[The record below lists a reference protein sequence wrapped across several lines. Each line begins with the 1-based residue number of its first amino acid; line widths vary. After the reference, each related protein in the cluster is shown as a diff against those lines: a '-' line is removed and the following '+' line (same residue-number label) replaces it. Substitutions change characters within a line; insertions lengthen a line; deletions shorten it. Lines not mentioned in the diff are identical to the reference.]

1 MAVRPEI
8 LAPAGNVE
16 KLKTAFHF
24 GADAVYVGL
33 KRFSLRNFATNFE
46 MDELEWSLGHARE
59 RGGRVY
65 VALNMLPY
73 DADLVAMEADVR
85 TLAKLGPDGL
95 IVSDP
100 GVLDLVQREAPLVPV
115 HLSTQANVMNTG
127 AARFWL
133 RQGVERIIVARELS
147 LVQLKELATAAPG
160 QIEVFVHGAVCISY
174 SGRCFLSLYWADR
187 DALRGECAQA
197 CRWKHRELEEEK
209 RPGERHYLREDDRY
223 TYFFD
228 ARDLCALPVLEKLY
242 AAGVASW
249 KIEGRMKSE
258 HYVAVTADV
267 YRQAAEWLAAGD
279 VDGLRASLN
288 DLVTEVSRVSNRSFS
303 THFLEGE
310 VPDRAT
316 YNAEGS
322 QYHNYDAFLGKV
334 VGRADHHIDVSLRN
348 PLRPGDNVEL
358 CDRGLVREVLTVNEV
373 REIDG
378 TLLDF
383 GRTGVTVRLSG
394 NFPVETGAIL
404 RRGLAFSNNL
414 TRLAPD

>member
-1 MAVRPEI
+1 MAIRPEI

-59 RGGRVY
+59 RGRRVY

-73 DADLVAMEADVR
+73 DADLAAMEADVR
-85 TLAKLGPDGL
+85 TLEKLGPDGVV
-95 IVSDP
+95 VSDP
-100 GVLDLVQREAPLVPV
+100 GVLDLVQRQAPSLPV
-115 HLSTQANVMNTG
+115 HLSTQANVMNAG
-127 AARFWL
+127 AAGFWF

-147 LVQLKELATAAPG
+147 LGQLKDMAVASPG
-160 QIEVFVHGAVCISY
+160 RIEVFVHGAVCISY
-174 SGRCFLSLYWADR
+174 SGRCFLSLYWAGR

-197 CRWKHRELEEEK
+197 CRWRYKELEEEK

-228 ARDLCALPVLEKLY
+228 ARDLCALPILEELF

-267 YRQAAEWLAAGD
+267 YRHAAQWLAAGD
-279 VDGLRASLN
+279 VDRFRASLD

-303 THFLEGE
+303 THFLGGE
-310 VPDRAT
+310 VPDLST
-316 YNAEGS
+316 YNAQGS

-334 VGRADHHIDVSLRN
+334 VGKADSHVDVSLRN
-348 PLRPGDNVEL
+348 LVRPGDQVEL
-358 CDRGLVREVLTVNEV
+358 RDVGLLREPFTVREV
-373 REIDG
+373 REPDG
-378 TLLDF
+378 TLLDH
-383 GRTGVTVRLSG
+383 GRANITVRLPG
-394 NFPVETGAIL
+394 TFRADTGAVL
-404 RRGLAFSNNL
+404 RR
-414 TRLAPD
+414 